1 MTAGNVT
8 NLPFTSVVQSA
19 AARLAVTVST
29 GEVSNREMLSALLDD
44 LRSPLS
50 VSQPVSATVQHQ
62 AGRLLPPQPEPQPE
76 PEPGPEPGPD
86 LAEELQVM
94 SELSQF
100 LSTDH
105 LQRIQARR
113 RAMVTGLPPFP
124 VRGQAGGGTRA
135 ETLRLSPSS
144 RESSYPTPSPP
155 WTSSPPTSFPGR

>member
-1 MTAGNVT
+1 MPSA
-8 NLPFTSVVQSA
+8 SVVQTA
-19 AARLAVTVST
+19 AARLAITVST

-50 VSQPVSATVQHQ
+50 VSQSVSDTVQHQ
-62 AGRLLPPQPEPQPE
+62 AGRVLPPQPEPEPE
-76 PEPGPEPGPD
+76 PEPEPD

-113 RAMVTGLPPFP
+113 RAMVTGVPPFP
-124 VRGQAGGGTRA
+124 LRGQAGGGTRA

-155 WTSSPPTSFPGR
+155 WTSSPPTSLPGR